1 VAKYGFT
8 LYGLKKYG
16 QLDGS
21 QLYYNAALVAA
32 ALDYNTILVSWDT
45 IAIDPADPS
54 PTHWKLVRTLFGAP
68 QDPQSG
74 TTVASGVI
82 AVLPTQYT
90 DTVPEAQTGQEIYYS
105 IWLFNGIDWVFCG
118 EASAMAVPDTG
129 SLLNITRRL
138 PAAWLNSSQGI
149 GDATGGYESNNQLVT
164 FLSGLIFAYD
174 YQRSQA
180 ALLEKVAD
188 YRRVPTKLLQSAVAN
203 VSMPYEPALGSGVSR
218 TLYRV
223 GHIVNAEKGSGSGV
237 RNFVSALT
245 HWGSSVSLGRN
256 LMLDYNDSS
265 FEESVGA
272 WTIDNGT
279 LTRVT
284 YAGSLAAVG
293 SAITPPVTTN
303 VYSLFPTR
311 QVAFAV
317 VNSTGTANLKL
328 GHANMPYSGIPVKAG
343 NSYTFSA
350 YVMPLQASLAMT
362 WTITWWGRSSLLSSV
377 TNSFA
382 TGTQNTWSQYRFDA
396 QAPDGALYAEVG
408 ISFTGATNHH
418 LIDMLQFEVTPK
430 AIRYQDARTVEIK
443 VDSDRTNFLYNP
455 AFDNGTGGWYGKNAT
470 IIQDSNPT
478 VTPIFGS
485 SVARVAATGS
495 IPAIISEWTP
505 VTPGAPLT
513 FSAYVAG
520 SGTAVARVEF
530 STPQSSADQI
540 SILSDS
546 NGSYFPVELEKVDGS
561 SVTLSSSSFQQVTVS
576 AQAPTL
582 VSDNGAA
589 LAKVSIYFPSG
600 TSGSAYYVDACLLEQ
615 TTQNLS
621 YFQGNG
627 GPAPVN
633 PLTDQFINLNY
644 CRWEWREQTNLVSNS
659 IFNTTT
665 GWSGSSGTT
674 LSSVSTG
681 AAPFAGNKMLK
692 VVRQAAGTATITST
706 VYLEQPVAAGG
717 EDLVLSIRITGFT
730 GQVSIGDGTT
740 SQSFTIPSEAATGW
754 SELWCSLVTS
764 AGQTSLTFTVSATMT
779 GAGTFYL
786 DAAQAEA
793 GRIPGKFVD
802 PSDIHVTS
810 RPNLSRSSSVVWD
823 VFQPQ
828 YGAGRSYYWSQYY
841 TKYNRLAKSLEQVMP
856 MGSSWEV
863 ISGRSGSY
871 ATDPSSSIL
880 GSPSF
885 ETSLDS
891 WNPDSSSLKRVVSR
905 GSHFSEFGANGASW
919 CQVTSTAAGAFGLHA
934 DSVEVTSL
942 AGYYLSAAVRPVSG
956 AGTFT
961 LKVDWLDINSGY
973 LWSTI
978 VSSRVTNTDRW
989 SYIALT
995 DKNVHNLGSAGT
1007 PNYVFGSY
1015 AKVSVS
1021 FTSDSPAVGNTF
1033 LVDRV
1038 IFRE

>member
-21 QLYYNAALVAA
+21 QLYYNAALVAT
-32 ALDYNTILVSWDT
+32 ALDYNTIRVSWDT
-45 IAIDPADPS
+45 ITADPADPS
-54 PTHWKLVRTLFGAP
+54 PTYWRLVRTLFGAP
-68 QDPQSG
+68 EDPQSG
-74 TTVASGVI
+74 TTVASGAI
-82 AVLPTQYT
+82 ASLPTQYV
-90 DTVPEAQTGQEIYYS
+90 DTVPDAQSGQEIYYS
-105 IWLFNGIDWVFCG
+105 LWLYNGIDWVFCG
-118 EASAMAVPDTG
+118 ESSSMAVPDTG
-129 SLLNITRRL
+129 TLLNITRRL
-138 PAAWLNSSQGI
+138 PAAWINSSQGI
-149 GDATGGYESNNQLVT
+149 GDATGGYESDNQLVT
-164 FLSGLIFAYD
+164 YLSGLIFAYD

-188 YRRVPTKLLQSAVAN
+188 YRRVPTKLLQPAVAN

-245 HWGSSVSLGRN
+245 HWGSNVSLGRN

-279 LTRVT
+279 LTRIT
-284 YAGSLAAVG
+284 YASSLQTLGQTV
-293 SAITPPVTTN
+293 TPPVTTN
-303 VYSLFPTR
+303 LYSLFPTR
-311 QVAFAV
+311 QVACAL
-317 VNSTGTANLKL
+317 VNSSGAANLKL
-328 GHANMPYSGIPVKAG
+328 GHAGMPYSGVPVTAG
-343 NSYTFSA
+343 KSYTFSA
-350 YVMPLQASLAMT
+350 YVMPLQATIGMT
-362 WTITWWGRSSLLSSV
+362 WSITWWGRNSAASTVSS
-377 TNSFA
+377 SFS
-382 TGTQNTWSQYRFDA
+382 TGTQNSWSQYRFDA
-396 QAPDGALYAEVG
+396 VAPEGAIYAELG
-408 ISFTGATNHH
+408 ISFTGSTNRA
-418 LIDMLQFEVTPK
+418 LLDMLQFELTPK
-430 AIRYQDARTVEIK
+430 AIRYQDARTVEIQ

-455 AFDNGTGGWYGKNAT
+455 AFDNGTGGWYGRNAVIT
-470 IIQDSNPT
+470 QDSNPT

-485 SVARVAATGS
+485 SVARVAATGTS
-495 IPAIISEWTP
+495 PAIISEWTP

-513 FSAYVAG
+513 FSAYVSG
-520 SGTAVARVEF
+520 PGTAVARVEF

-540 SILSDS
+540 SILSDAAG
-546 NGSYFPVELEKVDGS
+546 NYFPVELEKVDGTA
-561 SVTLSSSSFQQVTVS
+561 VTLSGSAFHQVSVS

-600 TSGSAYYVDACLLEQ
+600 TSGSSYYVDACLLEQ

-659 IFNTTT
+659 IFNNTT
-665 GWSGSSGTT
+665 GWTGSSGTT
-674 LSSVSTG
+674 LSAVSTG

-692 VVRQAAGTATITST
+692 VVRQAAGTATVTST

-730 GQVSIGDGTT
+730 GQVSIGDGAT
-740 SQSFTIPSEAATGW
+740 SQSFTIASEAATGW
-754 SELWCSLVTS
+754 SELWCPLVTT

-779 GAGTFYL
+779 GGGTFYL

-793 GRIPGKFVD
+793 GRMPGKFVD
-802 PSDIHVTS
+802 PSDINVTS
-810 RPNLSRSSSVVWD
+810 RPNLSHPSTVVWD
-823 VFQPQ
+823 TFQPQ

-841 TKYNRLAKSLEQVMP
+841 TKYNRLAKSLSLVMP

-871 ATDPSSSIL
+871 ATDPGSSLL
-880 GSPSF
+880 GSASF
-885 ETSLDS
+885 ETSLKS
-891 WNPDSSSLKRVVSR
+891 WSPDSSTLNRVVSR

-919 CQVTSTAAGAFGLHA
+919 CQVTSTAAGEFGLNA
-934 DSVEVTSL
+934 DTVAVTSL

-956 AGTFT
+956 PGTVT
-961 LKVDWLDINSGY
+961 LKVDWLDMSSGY

-978 VSSRVTNTDRW
+978 VTSHVTNLNRW
-989 SYIALT
+989 AYIALT
-995 DKNVHNLGSAGT
+995 DKNVHNLGTTGS
-1007 PNYVFGSY
+1007 PNYVYGSF

-1021 FTSDSPAVGNTF
+1021 FQADSPAVGNQF